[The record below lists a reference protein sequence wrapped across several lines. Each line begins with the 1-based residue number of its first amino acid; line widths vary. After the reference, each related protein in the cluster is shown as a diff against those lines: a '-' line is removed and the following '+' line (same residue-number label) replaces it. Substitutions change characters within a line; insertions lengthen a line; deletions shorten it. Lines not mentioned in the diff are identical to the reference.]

1 MHTFRTL
8 DAQIGMV
15 PGPMTVSLRAID
27 QSQGSERAFSLQHPE
42 ALKTLIQI
50 ARIQSVESSNAIED
64 VTAPHARVVELVEEK
79 TAPANRSEAEIAG
92 YRAVLDMIH
101 ASALQIPFR
110 PSVVEQLHRDL
121 YQFTGVRAGHWKTVD
136 NSIEELRPDGTR
148 FVRFRTLSAAET
160 PAAMD
165 ELHERF
171 GRAIRCGEYH
181 PLLLAACYVFDFLA
195 IHPFLDGN
203 GRMGRLLTL
212 LLLYQAGYE
221 VGRYVSLERL
231 VQDSSDTYYE
241 ALRAAG
247 IGWHTGEHDITP
259 WLQYFLGIV
268 AAAYKEFESR
278 VGVVVGRGSKREA
291 IRQFVRQSIAAEFT
305 VADVRRAAPAASQSY
320 ISKTLASMRDEGLIE
335 PIAAGKN
342 ARWRRLRSDF

>member
-320 ISKTLASMRDEGLIE
+320 ISKTLASMRDEGVIE
-335 PIAAGKN
+335 PIGVGKN
-342 ARWRRLRSDF
+342 ARWRRLRSEF

>member
-110 PSVVEQLHRDL
+110 PRVVEQLHRDL

-320 ISKTLASMRDEGLIE
+320 ISKTLASMRDEGVIE
-335 PIAAGKN
+335 PIGVGKN
-342 ARWRRLRSDF
+342 ARWRRLRSEF

>member
-1 MHTFRTL
+1 
-8 DAQIGMV
+8 
-15 PGPMTVSLRAID
+15 MTVSLRAID

-110 PSVVEQLHRDL
+110 PRVVEQLHRDL

-259 WLQYFLGIV
+259 WLQYCLGIV

-320 ISKTLASMRDEGLIE
+320 ISKTLASMRDEGVIE
-335 PIAAGKN
+335 PIGVGKN
-342 ARWRRLRSDF
+342 ARWRRLRSEF

>member
-1 MHTFRTL
+1 MYTFRTL

-15 PGPMTVSLRAID
+15 PGPMTVALRAID

-64 VTAPHARVVELVEEK
+64 VTAPHARVVELVEE
-79 TAPANRSEAEIAG
+79 TTTPANRSEAEIAG
-92 YRAVLDMIH
+92 YRAVLDTIH
-101 ASALQIPFR
+101 ASALQIPFK
-110 PSVVEQLHRDL
+110 PSVVEQFHRDL

-136 NSIEELRPDGTR
+136 NSIEEVRPDGTR

-165 ELHERF
+165 ELHEQF
-171 GRAIRCGEYH
+171 GRAMRSGEYH
-181 PLLLAACYVFDFLA
+181 PLLLAGCYVFDFLA

-221 VGRYVSLERL
+221 VGRFVSLERV

-259 WLQYFLGIV
+259 WLEYFLGIV

-278 VGVVVGRGSKREA
+278 VGVVAGRGSKREA
-291 IRQFVRQSIAAEFT
+291 IRQFVRQSIADEFT

-320 ISKTLASMRDEGLIE
+320 ISKTLANMRDEGLIE
-335 PIAAGKN
+335 PVGAGKN
-342 ARWRRLRSDF
+342 ARWRRLKSDF

>member
-1 MHTFRTL
+1 MYTFRTL

-79 TAPANRSEAEIAG
+79 TTPVNRSEAEIAG
-92 YRAVLDMIH
+92 YRTVLDMIH

-136 NSIEELRPDGTR
+136 NSIEEVQPDGTR

-171 GRAIRCGEYH
+171 GRAIRSGEYH
-181 PLLLAACYVFDFLA
+181 PLLLAGCYVFDFLA

-259 WLQYFLGIV
+259 WLEYFLGIV

-278 VGVVVGRGSKREA
+278 VGVVAGRGSKREA

-320 ISKTLASMRDEGLIE
+320 ISKTLASMRDEGVIE
-335 PIAAGKN
+335 PIGVGKN
-342 ARWRRLRSDF
+342 ARWRRLRSEF

>member
-8 DAQIGMV
+8 QRQIGMV
-15 PGPMTVSLRAID
+15 PAPMTVALRAID

-64 VTAPHARVVELVEEK
+64 VTAPHARVVELVEDK
-79 TAPANRSEAEIAG
+79 TTPENRSEAEIAG
-92 YRAVLDMIH
+92 YRAVLDTIH
-101 ASALQIPFR
+101 ASALQIPFK
-110 PSVVEQLHRDL
+110 PTVVEQLHRDL
-121 YQFTGVRAGHWKTVD
+121 YQFTGVPAGRWKTVE
-136 NSIEELRPDGTR
+136 NSIEEVRPDGTS
-148 FVRFRTLSAAET
+148 FVRFRTVSAAET
-160 PAAMD
+160 PAAME

-171 GRAIRCGEYH
+171 DRAMRSGVFH
-181 PLLLAACYVFDFLA
+181 PLLLVGCYVFDFLA
-195 IHPFLDGN
+195 IHPFRDGN

-221 VGRYVSLERL
+221 VGRFVSLERL
-231 VQDSSDTYYE
+231 VQESSTTYYD
-241 ALRAAG
+241 ALYQAG
-247 IGWHTGEHDITP
+247 IGWHTDEHDITP
-259 WLQYFLGIV
+259 WLNYFLGIV

-278 VGVVVGRGSKREA
+278 VGVVAGRGSKREA
-291 IRQFVRQSIAAEFT
+291 IRQFVRQSIAEEFT

-320 ISKTLASMRDEGLIE
+320 VSKTLASMRDEGLIE
-335 PIAAGKN
+335 PIGAGKN

>member
-1 MHTFRTL
+1 MYTFRTL

-15 PGPMTVSLRAID
+15 PGPMTVALRAID

-64 VTAPHARVVELVEEK
+64 VTAPHARVVELVEDK
-79 TAPANRSEAEIAG
+79 TTPANRSEAEIAG
-92 YRAVLDMIH
+92 YRAVLDTIH
-101 ASALQIPFR
+101 ASARQIPFR

-121 YQFTGVRAGHWKTVD
+121 YQFTGVRAGHWKPVD
-136 NSIEELRPDGTR
+136 NSIEEVRPDGTR

-171 GRAIRCGEYH
+171 GRAMRSGEHH
-181 PLLLAACYVFDFLA
+181 PLLLAGCYVFDFLA
-195 IHPFLDGN
+195 VHPFLDGN

-247 IGWHTGEHDITP
+247 IGWHTGEHDVTP
-259 WLQYFLGIV
+259 WLEYFLGIV

-278 VGVVVGRGSKREA
+278 VGIVAGRGSKREA

-320 ISKTLASMRDEGLIE
+320 ISKTLATMRDEGLIE
-335 PIAAGKN
+335 PVGAGTN

>member
-15 PGPMTVSLRAID
+15 PGPMTVALRSVD
-27 QSQGSERAFSLQHPE
+27 QSQGSERAFGLQHPE

-64 VTAPHARVVELVEEK
+64 ITAPHARVVELVEQK
-79 TAPANRSEAEIAG
+79 TAPENRSEAEIAG
-92 YRAVLDMIH
+92 YRAALDAIH
-101 ASALQIPFR
+101 ASALQIPLK

-136 NSIEELRPDGTR
+136 NSIEEVRPDGTR
-148 FVRFRTLSAAET
+148 FVRFRTLSAVET
-160 PAAMD
+160 TAAMV
-165 ELHERF
+165 ELHELF
-171 GRAIRCGEYH
+171 GRAMRSGDYH
-181 PLLLAACYVFDFLA
+181 PLLLAGCYVFDFLA

-231 VQDSSDTYYE
+231 VQDSSDAHYE
-241 ALRAAG
+241 AVGAAG

-259 WLQYFLGIV
+259 WLEYFLGIV

-278 VGVVVGRGSKREA
+278 VGVVAGRGSKREA
-291 IRQFVRQSIAAEFT
+291 IRQFVRQSIAEEFT

-320 ISKTLASMRDEGLIE
+320 ISKTLASMRDEGVIE
-335 PIAAGKN
+335 PIGAGKT
-342 ARWRRLRSDF
+342 ARWRRLRSEF

>member
-1 MHTFRTL
+1 MYTFRTL

-15 PGPMTVSLRAID
+15 PGPMTVALRAID
-27 QSQGSERAFSLQHPE
+27 QSQGSERAFSVQHPE

-79 TAPANRSEAEIAG
+79 TMPANRSEAEIAG
-92 YRAVLDMIH
+92 YRAVLDTIH
-101 ASALQIPFR
+101 ASALQIPFK

-136 NSIEELRPDGTR
+136 NSIEEVRPDGTR
-148 FVRFRTLSAAET
+148 FVRFRTLSATET

-171 GRAIRCGEYH
+171 DRAVRSGEYH
-181 PLLLAACYVFDFLA
+181 PLLLAGSYVFDFLA

-231 VQDSSDTYYE
+231 VQGSSDTYYE

-259 WLQYFLGIV
+259 WLDYLLGIIT
-268 AAAYKEFESR
+268 AAYKEFESR
-278 VGVVVGRGSKREA
+278 VGVVAGRGSKREA
-291 IRQFVRQSIAAEFT
+291 IRHFVRQSMANEFT

-320 ISKTLASMRDEGLIE
+320 ISKTLASMRDEGVIE
-335 PIAAGKN
+335 PIGTGKN
-342 ARWRRLRSDF
+342 ARWRRLRNEF

>member
-1 MHTFRTL
+1 MYTFRTL

-27 QSQGSERAFSLQHPE
+27 QSQGSERAFSLRHPE

-171 GRAIRCGEYH
+171 GRAIRSGEYH
-181 PLLLAACYVFDFLA
+181 PLLLAGCYVFDFLA

-212 LLLYQAGYE
+212 LLLYQASYE

-231 VQDSSDTYYE
+231 IQDSSDTYYE

-259 WLQYFLGIV
+259 WLEYFLGIV

-278 VGVVVGRGSKREA
+278 VGVVAGRGSKREA

-335 PIAAGKN
+335 PIGAGKN
-342 ARWRRLRSDF
+342 ARWRRLRSEF